1 MDHSRSPSNI
11 LLTICYAPTD
21 ATPLLIALEVPEHSS
36 IAQVLASLPE
46 PYFSEV
52 QSQLSLQSTCAIF
65 GKKKNNDY
73 IVSAGDRLEICRP
86 LRADPMSAR
95 RRRAKR
101 EHKSGKM

>member
-1 MDHSRSPSNI
+1 MEHSRSHSKI
-11 LLTICYAPTD
+11 RLMICFAP
-21 ATPLLIALEVPEHSS
+21 ANASPQLIELEVVEHST

-46 PYFSEV
+46 PYFSEI
-52 QSQLSLQSTCAIF
+52 QSQLTMESTCAIF

-86 LRADPMSAR
+86 LKADPMSAR
-95 RRRAKR
+95 RHRAKR

>member
-1 MDHSRSPSNI
+1 MDHSLSRSKIP
-11 LLTICYAPTD
+11 LTICYAPAD
-21 ATPLLIALEVPEHSS
+21 VSPLLIVLEVAEHSS

-52 QSQLSLQSTCAIF
+52 KSQLLLQSACAIF

-86 LRADPMSAR
+86 LKADPMSAR